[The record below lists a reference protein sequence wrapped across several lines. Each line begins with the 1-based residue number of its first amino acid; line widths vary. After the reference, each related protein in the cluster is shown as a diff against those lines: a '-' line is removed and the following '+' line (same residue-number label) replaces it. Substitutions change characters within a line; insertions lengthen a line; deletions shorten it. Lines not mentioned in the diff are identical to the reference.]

1 MWRLDKQMS
10 NFYAHSSDS
19 TDRADWQLLSEHL
32 SSVGRLAEQNAA
44 FFDGKSLAQ
53 VAGLLHDLGKYTDEF
68 QRRLSG
74 DYGKVDHSTWGA
86 RIACERYGPLGKLL
100 AYGIAGHHAGLAN
113 GREPGERT
121 ALNDRL
127 RAQLPTLLPVYG
139 DELLLP
145 TEGSLTPP
153 ASSSQPRAQSVS
165 VGLSR
170 ADDFFLLGG
179 CRPDTEAYYHKIEQR
194 KALRGGAQ
202 TELDRAT
209 CATGCLPCNL

>member
-127 RAQLPTLLPVYG
+127 RAQLPTLLPVWR

-145 TEGSLTPP
+145 TEGSL
-153 ASSSQPRAQSVS
+153 RMV
-165 VGLSR
+165 
-170 ADDFFLLGG
+170 
-179 CRPDTEAYYHKIEQR
+179 
-194 KALRGGAQ
+194 
-202 TELDRAT
+202 
-209 CATGCLPCNL
+209 